1 MVTQQHASSVKR
13 GPAVESFQVMHARR
27 ESFMV
32 TVVGDLAAPLGQVDV
47 RGQVQ
52 AEGATGPAP
61 LDHMAYAAMLY
72 RLSDHIRAYARE
84 YSKAAMVD
92 RRGGAS

>member
-1 MVTQQHASSVKR
+1 MTTQQHSIPSRVSYALTN
-13 GPAVESFQVMHARR
+13 ARR

>member
-1 MVTQQHASSVKR
+1 MVAQPHTSSVKR
-13 GPAVESFQVMHARR
+13 GPAVESFQITHARR

-32 TVVGDLAAPLGQVDV
+32 TVAGDLAAPLGQVDV
-47 RGQVQ
+47 RGHIQ
-52 AEGATGPAP
+52 AEGATGPASM
-61 LDHMAYAAMLY
+61 DSMAYAAMLY

-92 RRGGAS
+92 RQGGAS